1 MTETRPHDVAAIKG
15 VLESHY
21 KAWDA
26 GDADA
31 FVTDY
36 AEDATVIMPGIYRKS
51 REEVRQGMA
60 EGFASFLKGST
71 AIDKLGTIRFLG
83 ENAAVAV
90 SEAGI
95 RFPGETE
102 VPADRW
108 CTRPGCWRSV
118 TAPGWWR
125 RTTTARPSCRAD
137 EGAWA

>member
-1 MTETRPHDVAAIKG
+1 MTEIRPHGVAAIKG

-71 AIDKLGTIRFLG
+71 AIDQLGTIRFLG
-83 ENAAVAV
+83 EK
-90 SEAGI
+90 EASISGAS
-95 RFPGETE
+95 RSG
-102 VPADRW
+102 RS
-108 CTRPGCWRSV
+108 CWR
-118 TAPGWWR
+118 TATGCSARLTTP
-125 RTTTARPSCRAD
+125 RTWSRTRT
-137 EGAWA
+137 

>member
-1 MTETRPHDVAAIKG
+1 MTETRPHDAAAIRG

-36 AEDATVIMPGIYRKS
+36 TQDATVIMPGIYRQSK
-51 REEVRQGMA
+51 EEVRQNMA
-60 EGFASFLKGST
+60 EAFASFLKGST
-71 AIDKLGTIRFLG
+71 AIDKLESIRFLG

-90 SEAGI
+90 SETGV

-102 VPADRW
+102 VPAERMVYATW
-108 CTRPGCWRSV
+108 VLEKRG
-118 TAPGWWR
+118 
-125 RTTTARPSCRAD
+125 
-137 EGAWA
+137 GAWLLAAYHNSPAVLPS

>member
-26 GDADA
+26 GDAEA

-36 AEDATVIMPGIYRKS
+36 AEDATVIMPGIYRRS

-83 ENAAVAV
+83 E
-90 SEAGI
+90 
-95 RFPGETE
+95 
-102 VPADRW
+102 
-108 CTRPGCWRSV
+108 RS
-118 TAPGWWR
+118 R
-125 RTTTARPSCRAD
+125 
-137 EGAWA
+137 

>member
-15 VLESHY
+15 VLENHY

-36 AEDATVIMPGIYRKS
+36 TADATVIMPGIYRTSK
-51 REEVRQGMA
+51 EEVRRGMA
-60 EGFASFLKGST
+60 EGFASSLKGST
-71 AIDKLGTIRFLG
+71 AIDKVESIRFLG

-90 SEAGI
+90 SETGV

-102 VPADRW
+102 VPAERMVYATW
-108 CTRPGCWRSV
+108 VLEKRGGTWLLAAYHNSPAV
-118 TAPGWWR
+118 L
-125 RTTTARPSCRAD
+125 PS
-137 EGAWA
+137 